1 MTNEYKENLLAELVG
16 QIQDTEGVDEPQIQ
30 YGGVK
35 NSTLDDYIRNHG
47 HTNNLTLAFS
57 VSRNNRLVLF
67 YNEYTDHF
75 ISAFV
80 VITDNNLEPLGIINS
95 SYGGTLFS
103 AFQMTSANDS
113 GEGRIYFVSNNR
125 IYYINDPT
133 SKKPLEEYN
142 IRILA
147 SYPLQ
152 LNGGSLLTFKKYADG
167 GNFVFAYRRG
177 TGRIGITE
185 FVNNVG
191 APSEWNTYEYDFN
204 EIYFT
209 GSLDIFPIW
218 DNGFECRVCYITS
231 VEDSMSVYDVM
242 KVLITNDNVGT
253 LSLQVYKIIPVDA
266 DLQTTQTTMITY
278 NKVAYIVSGLSNHK
292 FLHITD
298 ISTEQDT
305 MVYEFVNS
313 TPVFKVLNNMLFI
326 KEEIPSG
333 SDYNIYCGVVIDD
346 TYYRQTMYVSNV
358 QTQFFV
364 FNMYNLYTFLV
375 YEVSRIKKAYL
386 IYNENNYNGQPY
398 NSDKSTV
405 SNSAVLYNSNSEPI
419 FARNLYNKTTYNNT
433 ESSTVNVPNF
443 QLNDTTISNESLI
456 SMANNEIVSSDL
468 EITKNIYENLFINFF
483 NTINITD
490 NNFDK
495 NQANT
500 IGASYFVSG
509 INNLSYD
516 DIKATKFKVTYTDE
530 TTFTGD
536 ITDISLNGTTAN
548 LVFCIYVDKPIN
560 KIEIIS
566 NDTTT
571 SYAEIG
577 NQSYDLNSIYKITQ
591 QVVIA

>member
-1 MTNEYKENLLAELVG
+1 
-16 QIQDTEGVDEPQIQ
+16 
-30 YGGVK
+30 
-35 NSTLDDYIRNHG
+35 
-47 HTNNLTLAFS
+47 
-57 VSRNNRLVLF
+57 
-67 YNEYTDHF
+67 
-75 ISAFV
+75 
-80 VITDNNLEPLGIINS
+80 
-95 SYGGTLFS
+95 
-103 AFQMTSANDS
+103 
-113 GEGRIYFVSNNR
+113 
-125 IYYINDPT
+125 
-133 SKKPLEEYN
+133 
-142 IRILA
+142 
-147 SYPLQ
+147 
-152 LNGGSLLTFKKYADG
+152 
-167 GNFVFAYRRG
+167 
-177 TGRIGITE
+177 
-185 FVNNVG
+185 
-191 APSEWNTYEYDFN
+191 
-204 EIYFT
+204 
-209 GSLDIFPIW
+209 
-218 DNGFECRVCYITS
+218 
-231 VEDSMSVYDVM
+231 
-242 KVLITNDNVGT
+242 
-253 LSLQVYKIIPVDA
+253 
-266 DLQTTQTTMITY
+266 
-278 NKVAYIVSGLSNHK
+278 
-292 FLHITD
+292 
-298 ISTEQDT
+298 

-333 SDYNIYCGVVIDD
+333 SDYNIYCGVVVDN
-346 TYYRQTMYVSNV
+346 TYYRQTMYISNV

-398 NSDKSTV
+398 NSDESVV

-456 SMANNEIVSSDL
+456 SMANNEIVGSDL

-490 NNFDK
+490 NNFNK

-509 INNLSYD
+509 INSLSYD

-566 NDTTT
+566 NDTMT